1 MEKKRFKKIYIEIT
15 NICNLNCEFCIKSNR
30 KKRQM
35 SVSEFEMIM
44 EKIQGYT
51 NYIYL
56 HIKGE
61 PLLHKDFKEL
71 LDIAEK
77 YNVRVNLTTNG
88 VLLKEKQDILAKS
101 KMLRQIN
108 ISLHSL
114 NQNKTF
120 PIDTNEYLYNVTN
133 AIDNIRKE
141 NDIYVSYRIW
151 DINKQNV
158 TDNQI
163 ITYLSRKYSIDVYEE
178 LKNIQSIILG
188 ENIFLNVD
196 TTFNWPSLNEDIVSY
211 TGKCYGLIDQIGILV
226 DGTVVPCCLD
236 QEGDINLGN
245 IYTHSFEEI
254 LNAKRIN
261 NILDGFKNNKLIEP
275 LCQRCGFRENKRKKK
290 Y

>member
-30 KKRQM
+30 EKRQM
-35 SVSEFEMIM
+35 SISEFEVVM
-44 EKIQGYT
+44 EKVQGYT
-51 NYIYL
+51 DYIYL

-61 PLLHKDFKEL
+61 PLIHKDFERL
-71 LDIAEK
+71 LDIADK
-77 YNVRVNLTTNG
+77 YNMHVNLTTNG

-101 KMLRQIN
+101 NALRQIN

-120 PIDTNEYLYNVTN
+120 PMETNTYLDNVTG
-133 AIDNIRKE
+133 AVDNIRKE
-141 NDIYVSYRIW
+141 NDIYLSYRIW

-163 ITYLSRKYSIDVYEE
+163 ITYLSTKYCIDIYEK
-178 LKNIQSIILG
+178 LKSTQSVILDK
-188 ENIFLNVD
+188 NIFLNVD
-196 TTFNWPSLNEDIVSY
+196 NTFKWPSLNEDVVSY

-245 IYTHSFEEI
+245 IYTHSLEEI
-254 LNAKRIN
+254 LNAKRIKD
-261 NILDGFKNNKLIEP
+261 ILEGFKNNKLIEP
-275 LCQRCGFRENKRKKK
+275 LCQRCGFRVNKRKK
-290 Y
+290 